1 MSRYLLGLK
10 KNQKYYPSLVGN
22 KAFNLNSLVDMGH
35 EVPPF
40 FCITTQAYL
49 DFLKETGLLTHVK
62 KFYAGHLHTEEIQY
76 FLSIAKELRYS
87 ILSQSFP
94 PTIERDILDG
104 LKEFKNKTRND
115 ISLAIRSSAIQEDT
129 STISMAGQL
138 KTFLNVSVNSER
150 EIIEKIKECWASL
163 WKEQVIKYLIL
174 RQEINKGIPSMGVII
189 QEMIESEIS
198 GVMFTVNPVTHVEE
212 IIIEGV
218 WGLGLPLVKGKVNPD
233 SFTLDKK
240 GPSIEINSSGK
251 QQFMTHRDKEG
262 SLREI
267 PVPLEKRKEKVL
279 SVSQLRT
286 LSQMAIQIEEHFK
299 SPQNIEWALKEDR
312 FYFLQTRPLT
322 IMMNISEQE
331 SIAIKGQ
338 REKKEPTKEK
348 REDIEKIWTRHF
360 FDERFPKPISPL
372 SWSILKE
379 LLERRA
385 FVDPL
390 KYQGFYDAHRYKI
403 TELFYGRPYTNL
415 KVFYK
420 LFYYYPSF
428 LISKD
433 TERFFPSKEYLPY
446 NDRRFPWLN
455 IDFIFSSVKTLAK
468 DHNWIIPI
476 HFKKWDSFLE
486 EYIKTLKEFKAII
499 LSDLSHKDLFSN
511 FTKTRVLVSEFLKI
525 HRWSITYADILYHLS
540 LHLIK
545 KRGLEENL
553 LRTTLFQLSDKK
565 NMTIEIDREIKE
577 LAEIVL
583 SSDILKHFF
592 IEYEPQV
599 LLKKLSEVG
608 ESQNFLKR
616 FRNFLDRYG
625 HRSNSL
631 DIFYRTWEEDQGYV
645 IGIIKKLIVTNRA
658 EKKPYN
664 EKIDISNK
672 KELKNRLSFSF
683 FDKIFPLR
691 FILFKKLIN
700 WTQTFILLRENQRFY
715 WQMSMA
721 YMRKIVLEME
731 RRLSLEDKGIDKP
744 DDIFFL
750 KIQEIY
756 ELLMGEAKKE
766 DFSDVIM
773 RRRSEWSQNKSIDA
787 PSLIIIEEGKERELS
802 VEGGE
807 KDILKGMGVSSGK
820 ATGNARVL
828 KDLKDYSELKE
839 GDILVTLSIDPGWI
853 HILSMVSGLVLE
865 VGGLLS
871 HASIIARELGI
882 PSVVNIDKATQRIST
897 GQKISINGKEGL
909 VEFLK

>member
-10 KNQKYYPSLVGN
+10 KNQKYYSGLAGN
-22 KAFNLNSLVDMGH
+22 KALNLNTLVDIGCKA
-35 EVPPF
+35 PLF
-40 FCITTQAYL
+40 FCITNQAYF

-62 KFYAGHLHTEEIQY
+62 KFYAGQFHTEQMQY
-76 FLSIAKELRYS
+76 FLSIAKELKYS
-87 ILSQSFP
+87 ILSQPFP
-94 PTIERDILDG
+94 PAIERDILDG
-104 LKEFKNKTRND
+104 LEGFKNKTRND

-138 KTFLNVSVNSER
+138 KTFLNISVNSKR

-163 WKEQVIKYLIL
+163 WKEQVIKYLIIS
-174 RQEINKGIPSMGVII
+174 QEINREIPSMGVII
-189 QEMIESEIS
+189 QEMIESEVS
-198 GVMFTVNPVTHVEE
+198 GVMFTVNPVTHADE
-212 IIIEGV
+212 IIIEGI

-240 GPSIEINSSGK
+240 GPSIEIHSSGK
-251 QQFMTHRDKEG
+251 QQFMTYIDKDG
-262 SLREI
+262 CLQEI
-267 PVPLEKRKEKVL
+267 PVPMEKRKKKVL
-279 SVSQLRT
+279 SVTQLRM
-286 LSQMAIQIEEHFK
+286 LAQMAIQIEEHFK
-299 SPQNIEWALKEDR
+299 SPQNIEWTWKEDR

-322 IMMNISEQE
+322 ILKNISEQE
-331 SIAIKGQ
+331 LITHESEM
-338 REKKEPTKEK
+338 EKKEPEKEK

-360 FDERFPKPISPL
+360 FDERFPEPISPL

-385 FVDPL
+385 FIDPL
-390 KYQGFYDAHRYKI
+390 KYQGFFDAHRYKI

-415 KVFYK
+415 RVFYK

-428 LISKD
+428 FTSKD

-455 IDFIFSSVKTLAK
+455 IDFIFSSLKTLVK

-476 HFKKWDSFLE
+476 HLKKWDSFLE
-486 EYIKTLKEFKAII
+486 EYIKTIEELKAVN

-511 FTKTRVLVSEFLKI
+511 FTKTRILISEFLKI
-525 HRWSITYADILYHLS
+525 HRWSIAYADILYHLS

-545 KRGLEENL
+545 KWGLEKNL
-553 LRTTLFQLSDKK
+553 LTTTLFQLSDKK
-565 NMTIEIDREIKE
+565 NMTIEIDREIRE
-577 LAEIVL
+577 LAETVS

-592 IEYEPQV
+592 IEYEPGV
-599 LLKKLSEVG
+599 LLKKLNEIG
-608 ESQNFLKR
+608 ESRYFLKR
-616 FRNFLDRYG
+616 FRIFLDRYG

-631 DIFYRTWEEDQGYV
+631 DIFYPSWKEDSGYV
-645 IGIIKKLIVTNRA
+645 IGIIKKLIMTNRL

-664 EKIDISNK
+664 EKIDIYNK
-672 KELKNRLSFSF
+672 KELKKRLSFSF
-683 FDKIFPLR
+683 LDKIFPLR
-691 FILFKKLIN
+691 FFLFKKLIN

-721 YMRKIVLEME
+721 HIRKIVLEME
-731 RRLSLEDKGIDKP
+731 RRLSSEDKGIDKP

-766 DFSDVIM
+766 DYSDVIM

-787 PSLIIIEEGKERELS
+787 PSFIISEEGKEREFSL
-802 VEGGE
+802 EKEE
-807 KDILKGMGVSSGK
+807 KDTLKGMGASPGK
-820 ATGNARVL
+820 ATGNACVL
-828 KDLKDYSELKE
+828 KDLKDFSELKE

-882 PSVVNIDKATQRIST
+882 PSVVNIDKATRRISS
-897 GQKISINGKEGL
+897 GQKISINGTKDW
-909 VEFLK
+909 